1 MSKTITVYK
10 EVEIDVS
17 LSEIS
22 TEDLITELAD
32 RDGLSE
38 VIEPALYEIWQLRR
52 EGKPYDAQL
61 DAYIYRVLG
70 KCI

>member
-1 MSKTITVYK
+1 MSKTVTVYK
-10 EVEIDVS
+10 EIEVDVS
-17 LSEIS
+17 LSEFS
-22 TEDLITELAD
+22 TEDLISELED

-38 VIEPALYEIWQLRR
+38 VVEPDLYEIWQLRR

-70 KCI
+70 IVI

>member
-52 EGKPYDAQL
+52 EGKPYDTQL

-70 KCI
+70 KVI